1 MPPTQA
7 QRRILEFAQGF
18 RISAVL
24 ITFAELGLARHLA
37 ARPLSTAELAQAA
50 GVDAQALA
58 RFLRAAAALDL
69 VSETPQGWQLST
81 LATETL
87 LPDSPQSL
95 AHFLA
100 AQAAFY
106 RRWGLLT
113 DAVRSGRAPEASRRE
128 ETATDWVRH
137 FTLMLYE
144 IARTVSDDVAAA
156 LVPLIEGIQR
166 PRVLDLGG
174 GHGEYAMALARA
186 HPTLEAVV
194 FDLPPVTEV
203 TSELIARSGL
213 TDRVS
218 PLPGDFFRDPI
229 GEGYNLVLLFGV
241 LNSMNEEEA
250 RRLLS
255 LVYQALAPGGWLAI
269 RATPPHPTPEARL
282 QHALLDLQM
291 LLATEHGHHPTA
303 AELERWLYEIGFTDL
318 QWRSVPD
325 GNVTLLLARR

>member
-1 MPPTQA
+1 MPPSQA
-7 QRRILEFAQGF
+7 QRRLLELAQSF

-24 ITFAELGLARHLA
+24 ITFAELDLARHLA
-37 ARPLSTAELAQAA
+37 AGPRSTDELAQAVGA
-50 GVDAQALA
+50 DTHALA

-69 VSETPQGWQLST
+69 VSETPQGWQLSP
-81 LATETL
+81 LAAETL
-87 LPDSPQSL
+87 LPDSSRSL

-128 ETATDWVRH
+128 ERATDWVRH

-186 HPTLEAVV
+186 HPNLEAVI
-194 FDLPPVTEV
+194 FDLPPVTEI
-203 TSELIARSGL
+203 TRELIVRSGL
-213 TDRVS
+213 IDRVS
-218 PLPGDFFRDPI
+218 PLPGDFFHDPL

-250 RRLLS
+250 RRLLG

-269 RATPPHPTPEARL
+269 RATPPQPTPEARL

-291 LLATEHGHHPTA
+291 LLAAEHGHHPTA
-303 AELERWLYEIGFTDL
+303 AELERWLSEVGFTDL
-318 QWRSVPD
+318 QWCTVLD